1 MFAEEK
7 ATTTTF
13 TRAAR
18 FYLSRLQHLKSAA
31 AAGED
36 EVVEVIVIVVLFAK

>member
-31 AAGED
+31 AGED